1 MGFLPWESEEPV
13 ANGSSSI
20 WMISHHH
27 SFSAT
32 FQVNPDMVPE
42 YKSNMVQRH
51 FISARRHIIRP
62 TDQGYAQGYNIMFT
76 DCFTFLIASQD
87 SLDAL
92 NENLKEHV
100 PMNHFRP
107 NILVDGCQPYL
118 EDPWKIIKIN
128 NLIFEGVKLCNHCKS
143 VYVFQEPNM
152 PDIVVND

>member
-1 MGFLPWESEEPV
+1 MENQS
-13 ANGSSSI
+13 
-20 WMISHHH
+20 
-27 SFSAT
+27 
-32 FQVNPDMVPE
+32 
-42 YKSNMVQRH
+42 
-51 FISARRHIIRP
+51 RP
-62 TDQGYAQGYNIMFT
+62 TDQDYVQGYKIMFT

-92 NENLKEHV
+92 NEILKEHV

-107 NILVDGCQPYL
+107 NILVDGCQPYS

>member
-1 MGFLPWESEEPV
+1 MT
-13 ANGSSSI
+13 
-20 WMISHHH
+20 SHHH

-62 TDQGYAQGYNIMFT
+62 TDQDYAQGYKIMFT

-92 NENLKEHV
+92 NEILKEHV

-107 NILVDGCQPYL
+107 NGWMPTIFGGPMENHKDKQPNILRREAMQPL
-118 EDPWKIIKIN
+118 QDVW
-128 NLIFEGVKLCNHCKS
+128 
-143 VYVFQEPNM
+143 
-152 PDIVVND
+152 